1 VKGMRKM
8 IKDKIKILIIMIKCI
23 FHIDGWEWFS
33 PEIREMIILNEM
45 IFRDEERKDQDESH

>member
-1 VKGMRKM
+1 M

>member
-1 VKGMRKM
+1 M

-33 PEIREMIILNEM
+33 PEIREMIIREDL
-45 IFRDEERKDQDESH
+45 RRKEGSR